1 MLRVILFLFLF
12 LGSIHVMSAQSLSS
26 KVVASGGG
34 FTTGS
39 SGSLQFTIGEP
50 SITTYVK
57 SAAILT
63 QGFEQGTLKGSGS
76 SLVSFSIPGLN
87 VTLYPNPASDFVELN
102 VEAPYGSKV
111 DISIYN
117 MLGEKICDVPVINN
131 GSAFQA
137 ANSVAGFSDGAYFAL
152 VSITNLS
159 TGAIQSVSKSFI
171 IHQ

>member
-1 MLRVILFLFLF
+1 MLRAILFLFLA
-12 LGSIHVMSAQSLSS
+12 LGGAQMLSAQSLSS

-34 FTTGS
+34 YTTSS

-63 QGFEQGTLKGSGS
+63 QGFQQGTLKGSGS
-76 SLVSFSIPGLN
+76 SLVNLSVPGFN

-102 VEAPYGSKV
+102 VEAPNGSKV
-111 DISIYN
+111 DICIYN
-117 MLGEKICDVPVINN
+117 MLGEKICDVPVVSN
-131 GSAFQA
+131 GFTFQA
-137 ANSVAGFSDGAYFAL
+137 MNSVAGFADGAYFAL
-152 VSITNLS
+152 VNITNLS
-159 TGAIQSVSKSFI
+159 AGTIQSVSKSFI